1 MRHFIYQDEKSHKFW
16 AVKQQGNELH
26 ISWGKVG
33 TNGQSQVK
41 SFADAVA
48 AEKAELKLIAE
59 KVKKG
64 YVEQAK
70 DNSLQPS
77 QTVTDSLKVADL
89 STIIQEQPSFVAETR
104 AADKNT
110 DAVLPWLAKDIA
122 VVFPPEVVHTTLSH
136 RRFPGAPV
144 QQADKLT
151 QLRRLACSISQ
162 RDNKTATFDFSACSL
177 EWQNTVAQA
186 ISQIDGLKTTQLPSP
201 VMAVLTALEMK
212 CTRYKEREDVMDQ
225 IIQEGGLEYATDVI
239 IHLQQISI
247 EWDYVNNNIVFL
259 SSGISPDYLQQYS
272 SFELRLRKHL
282 SLAEESLWQKCAQ
295 KLIAAIPHIPEWRQ
309 PLIALLLPE
318 KPEIAHE
325 ISQRL
330 LGQKKLP
337 SLEWLKIVATDE
349 HILASLEKY
358 HEPYAIFDD
367 YYCGAIW
374 SATVLQ
380 EQGVTALP
388 RFAPYAASDYCADVL
403 RHINHP
409 FALTLLIRVAGH
421 TKRCHDRMTKACA
434 AFPHAALAALAEL
447 LVQKE
452 ENSWR
457 IMLMT
462 MLISHPTLAEQVIP
476 WLSTP
481 AVAVLKSCQQ
491 QLTQPSNHASADL
504 LPAIVVSPPWLSK
517 KKKSPIPVL
526 DLAPLNLESICT
538 ITDTEAKEF
547 QTHWDWEPHKPSEGA
562 KNFLYSLG
570 YRRWDF
576 DTYKYIGAS
585 DSAIDAWERE
595 DFATLIQMFKAHH
608 APYQGEWH
616 LNSLPFLPMQKA
628 IKLWEFLSKEPHTA
642 IKPVMLYLR
651 LAGMSGFLHSFSRY
665 PQEGFAVANYF
676 AATEL
681 APAVARAFNKLKTL
695 RQDARSWLLK
705 YPQHAITGLLPA
717 ALGKTGEA
725 QDNARAAL
733 RMLTENGHQPL
744 LQEIARRY
752 NQPEVTDA
760 VNALLALDPL
770 DNHPT
775 KIPTL
780 PTFYQPS
787 LWTRP
792 LLKANAQSLPDSA
805 LLHLGEMLRFPQEEA
820 LYPGLLQVKDACTT
834 DSLAEFAWDLFT
846 AWQTAGAPSKES
858 WAFTALGVLGND
870 DTARK
875 LTPLIRAWPGESQ
888 HKRATVGLDIL
899 AAIGSDIAL
908 MQLNGIA
915 QKLKFK
921 ALQERAK
928 EKIAN
933 IAESRELTVA
943 ELEDRLAPDLG
954 LDDNGSLLLDFGPRQ
969 FTVSFDETLKPFV
982 RDASGS
988 RLKDLPKPNK
998 SDDELQANNAVNRYK
1013 LLKKDARTVAA
1024 QQVARLESAMCLRRR
1039 WSPENFQLFLVEH
1052 PLVRHLT
1059 RRLIW
1064 GVYSAENQLL
1074 ACFRVAEDNSYSTAD
1089 DDLFTL
1095 PEGDI
1100 SIGIPHVLEISPTDA
1115 AAFGQLFAD
1124 YELLPPFRQLD
1135 RNSYALTE
1143 AERNAS
1149 ELTRW
1154 AGRKCPSGRVMG
1166 LANKGWMRG
1175 EPQDGGWIGW
1185 MIKPL
1190 GRWSLIMEIDEGFA
1204 VGMSPAELSAEQ
1216 LLSKLWL
1223 WEGKAESY
1231 GWGSNSTQ
1239 EAQFS
1244 VLDAITASELIND
1257 IEALFE

>member
-16 AVKQQGNELH
+16 AVEQQGNELH
-26 ISWGKVG
+26 INWGKVG

-41 SFADAVA
+41 SFADAAA
-48 AEKAELKLIAE
+48 AEKAGLKLIAE

-136 RRFPGAPV
+136 RRFPGVPV

-151 QLRRLACSISQ
+151 QLRRLACSVSQ

-462 MLISHPTLAEQVIP
+462 MLISQPTLAEQVIP

-695 RQDARSWLLK
+695 RQDASSWLLK
-705 YPQHAITGLLPA
+705 YPEHAITGLLPA

-858 WAFTALGVLGND
+858 WAFTTLGVLGND

>member
-151 QLRRLACSISQ
+151 QLRRLACSVSQ